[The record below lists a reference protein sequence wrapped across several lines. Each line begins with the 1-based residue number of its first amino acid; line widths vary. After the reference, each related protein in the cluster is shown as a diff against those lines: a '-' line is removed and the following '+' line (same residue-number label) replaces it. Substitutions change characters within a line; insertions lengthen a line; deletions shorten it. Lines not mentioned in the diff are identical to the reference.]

1 MADKM
6 NYFDA
11 RYAAMLKA
19 AGIAD
24 PDDPRRVDVHNAF
37 VAELEGEGL
46 KDAYLRQ
53 VFRDLANAGL
63 IDAPPLNRRQR
74 RGSR

>member
-1 MADKM
+1 MAEKM

-11 RYAAMLKA
+11 RYARMLEV
-19 AGIAD
+19 AGITD
-24 PDDPRRVDVHNAF
+24 PNDPRRVDVHNDF
-37 VAELEGEGL
+37 VAELEREGL
-46 KDAYLRQ
+46 RETYLRQ

-63 IDAPPLNRRQR
+63 MDAPPLNRRQR